1 MKSPNYTENWI
12 FYHSKKDMIHGW
24 NKDVRLQ
31 RFEFD
36 KDGFPIFGKP
46 TDVGEKILR
55 PSGEINII
63 K

>member
-1 MKSPNYTENWI
+1 
-12 FYHSKKDMIHGW
+12 MIHGW